1 MRRQTVTWALAL
13 GLIAAMVSSAAAQE
27 WAIRGDFTNSCS
39 CNPVCPC
46 LFGSSATLGYCDD
59 NSLFEI
65 KRGHYDGV
73 RLDGISVVTTGR
85 GGEWVKYY
93 VSEAASDEQV
103 AAVVPLLKAAYPFL
117 AGMEVLAVEKVP
129 VSIERGQSKV
139 RFSVPTSTVE
149 IEMLTSWDGK
159 PIKIKALPEP
169 WTMISDYI
177 QYKSIT
183 NSHQSDDK
191 EFAYSGT
198 NGFTSKI
205 DASSKK

>member
-27 WAIRGDFTNSCS
+27 WAIKGDFTNSCS

-73 RLDGISVVTTGR
+73 RLDGLSVVTTVR
-85 GGEWVKYY
+85 VGEWVKYY
-93 VSEAASDEQV
+93 VDDNATDEQV
-103 AAVVPLLKAAYPFL
+103 EAAVQLLKASLPFL
-117 AGMEVLAVEKVP
+117 ADGEVLTIEKVP
-129 VSIERGQSKV
+129 VSIDRSKSRV
-139 RFSVPTSTVE
+139 KFSVPASTVE
-149 IEMLTSWDGK
+149 IEMMTGRKGK
-159 PIKIKALPEP
+159 PIMIKNLNAA
-169 WTMISDYI
+169 WTLDHT

-183 NSHQSDDK
+183 NTHHSDDK

-198 NGFTSKI
+198 NGFTAKI